1 MDFKALPF
9 FFFTES
15 PRFGGVGGGFV
26 LLGVKRAFE
35 LAPESAELIRSDSS
49 QSDRVELRR
58 ETPLI
63 AG

>member
-1 MDFKALPF
+1 MPLF
-9 FFFTES
+9 FLTES
-15 PRFGGVGGGFV
+15 PRFGGVGGGLV

-49 QSDRVELRR
+49 QSDLVEFRR

-63 AG
+63 TG